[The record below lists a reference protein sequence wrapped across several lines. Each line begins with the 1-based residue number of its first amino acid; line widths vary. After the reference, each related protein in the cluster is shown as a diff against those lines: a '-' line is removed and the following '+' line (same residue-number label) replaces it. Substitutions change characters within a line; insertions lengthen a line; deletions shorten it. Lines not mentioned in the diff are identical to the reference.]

1 MLQQTQVE
9 TVKSYFA
16 KFLKAFPNVR
26 RLAAADEEKVL
37 RLWEGLGY
45 YRRARQ
51 LHAAARK
58 IVDDHG
64 GKFPTDYESVLALPG
79 VGRYTAGAIL
89 SLSLDQRL
97 PIVEANTI
105 RLYSRLIGYRD
116 DPTKSAGQ
124 KVLWQFAEEILPKKN
139 SGELN
144 SAMMDLGSMVCKPQD
159 PACGEC
165 PVASL
170 CSARLGNLVGEIPL
184 PKQKTRYTDVTEAAV
199 VVRSNGKVLV
209 RRCAEGERW
218 AGLWDF
224 PRTAVEAK
232 TDPKLQRELTAAVKK
247 QTGVTIR
254 LGEKMTTM
262 RHGVTRYRITL
273 HCFDAQPVT
282 GPKKSTASQKWLKVS
297 ELNELPLSV
306 TGRKISEILQS
317 P

>member
-9 TVKSYFA
+9 TVKSYYA
-16 KFLKAFPNVR
+16 RFLKAFPNVKQ
-26 RLAAADEEKVL
+26 LAAAEEEKVL

-51 LHAAARK
+51 LHAAAQK
-58 IVDDHG
+58 IVAEHD
-64 GKFPTDYESVLALPG
+64 GKFPTDFESVFALPG

-144 SAMMDLGSMVCKPQD
+144 SAMMDLGSMICKPQD
-159 PACGEC
+159 PLCGEC
-165 PVASL
+165 PVAGH
-170 CSARLGNLVGEIPL
+170 CTARLENLVDEIPL
-184 PKQKTRYTDVTEAAV
+184 PKQKTKYTDVTEAAV

-209 RRCAEGERW
+209 RRCAQGERW

-224 PRTAVEAK
+224 PRAAVESR
-232 TDPKLQRELTAAVKK
+232 TDPKLHRELTAAVKK
-247 QTGVTIR
+247 QTGVAIR

-273 HCFDAQPVT
+273 HCFAANPAT
-282 GPKKSTASQKWLKVS
+282 GPGKSTADQKWLKIS
-297 ELNELPLSV
+297 DLDDLPLSV
-306 TGRKISEILQS
+306 TGRKISEILQQ